1 MQNYIL
7 PNKKTEKLSI
17 PTQEEDQS
25 SKVGNQSLH
34 FIARKIKDMPTQ
46 TSTKDIWSS
55 VAFKKEKLNY
65 DLFV

>member
-1 MQNYIL
+1 MPNYFSL
-7 PNKKTEKLSI
+7 NKKTEKLSTPI
-17 PTQEEDQS
+17 LEVDQW
-25 SKVGNQSLH
+25 SKAGNQSLH
-34 FIARKIKDMPTQ
+34 FIASKIRDMPTQ